1 MKSTSLLSFALLL
14 LLFVHIPSL
23 SHGQILDLR
32 YDLQLKIGNINLQE
46 NLDDYISQFSF
57 EENKTFS
64 GFYFRIVQFIEIPL
78 QQEMEFM
85 KSTGMKFLDY
95 IPNYAY
101 IVAFPEGFGV
111 ESLRGMNIR
120 NVSEITLPFKLDPML
135 LDRDYPDHALPGD
148 GYIDL
153 IVSFFSNLR
162 YADTHAMLA
171 PFTLMLLQED
181 EMAMSQIVRVKIYD
195 IDRIAE
201 LPFVQFLEP
210 VYPPGEPENYTG
222 KTLHRSN
229 VLNSQYP
236 SGRKYDGEGVNV
248 MLQDDGIIGPHIDYE
263 GRIGAQYLTNNS
275 GNHGDHTAGT
285 IFGAGNL
292 DPKTTGMAPG
302 STLYVYGAAPLYPG
316 FNYIPAHYTTLGI
329 RVSSTS
335 YSNGCNAGYTSLAR
349 TLDIQINQ
357 YPALMHVFSA
367 GNAGTDNCGY
377 GAGPGWGNVTGG
389 HKVAKNVIAVANVTA
404 TDALASSSSR
414 GPAHDGRIKPEISAK
429 GTDVISTIDPHT
441 YASFTGT
448 SMSCPGVA
456 GSLAQLY
463 QAYKEINGNTEP
475 KGGLMKAIILNTADD
490 LGNVGPD
497 FRFGF
502 GRINNL
508 RAVRVIEEGR
518 HFTDQITQ
526 GTTNTHNILI
536 PPGVK
541 ELKVMVYWTDKEGTI
556 GTSKALV
563 NDLNTLLTEPS
574 STVHYP
580 WVLSHFPHPDSL
592 NKPASKGIDSRNNV
606 EQVSVNNPSPGNYS
620 LSVNG
625 FQVPF
630 GPQEYFVVY
639 EFVMNEIVVTYPI
652 GGESFPPGESI
663 MVRWDAQG
671 VTGNFTVEYSL
682 DNGQNWTTASS
693 TVNTNLRY
701 YNLSAPAQVTGNAL
715 VRVSAGGMSGVSEAP
730 FSIIGVPSNFTFDRS
745 CPDAVMLKW
754 NTVNGAT
761 SYDVYLLG
769 EKYME
774 VMGSSTTDSLWVSS
788 IDSNNEYWFSVSANG
803 PNNAKGRRAIAK
815 MKPQGI
821 WNCEFSKDVA
831 LTDIISP
838 PLGVLFGCQS
848 YNNLNVMVEITN
860 LGQDDMSNI
869 TVNYQFNN
877 GAVVSQNLPGTLQ
890 AGQSTIYEF
899 TGSTITLPA
908 AGILPMKA
916 WISAPGDQNSFNNT
930 VEGNY
935 KMQPSQIAPVFVNF
949 DFDQFNTCG
958 WDPGCEDVIC
968 YIDNQWINLQNGV
981 NDQID
986 WRLLNG
992 ITPTPNT
999 GPTGDHTLGTIAGRF
1014 LYLEPSGECYNK
1026 VAILMS
1032 PCFDLSLLSSP
1043 GLTFWFNMYGADMG
1057 SLHID
1062 VVSEGVLYKDVMVPI
1077 AGDQG
1082 PGWKEGFVFLND
1094 FSGKT
1099 INIRIRGYTGNGE
1112 LSDMAIDD
1120 IMITEMTGVPD
1131 MNDDLGFTVSPNP
1144 SDGVFTITFKKEHI
1158 EPVQF
1163 RIVDMTGRT
1172 LMIDQITE
1180 ANLRGNNFS
1189 FDLSGFEKGVY
1200 FLIGESKDHRF
1211 TEKLIKH

>member
-1 MKSTSLLSFALLL
+1 MEKRSLLFG
-14 LLFVHIPSL
+14 LFMAVLFLIPGMGS
-23 SHGQILDLR
+23 GQNMTEK

-46 NLDDYISQFSF
+46 NLDVYLAGFNHAEQ
-57 EENKTFS
+57 ETFM
-64 GFYFRIVQFIEIPL
+64 GYYFKIVQFADIPL
-78 QQEMEFM
+78 QHEMESM
-85 KSTGMKFLDY
+85 KSQGLVFTDY

-101 IVAFPEGFGV
+101 IIAFESGFNV
-111 ESLRGMNIR
+111 ENLSGFNIR
-120 NVSEITLPFKLDPML
+120 NISDIITPYKLDPL
-135 LDRDYPDHALPGD
+135 LYDRDYPEHALPGD

-153 IVSFFSNLR
+153 MATFFTNLR
-162 YADTHAMLA
+162 YADVNGALA
-171 PFTLMLLQED
+171 PFVHMVLQED
-181 EMAMSQIVRVKIYD
+181 EISLTQIVRVKIYD
-195 IDRIAE
+195 IERIAA
-201 LPFVQFLEP
+201 LPFVQYLEP

-229 VLNSQYP
+229 VLNSQYAA
-236 SGRKYDGEGVNV
+236 GRQYDGEGINV

-292 DPKTTGMAPG
+292 DPKTAGMAPG

-316 FNYIPAHYTTLGI
+316 FNSIPTHYTTPGI
-329 RVSSTS
+329 RITSTS

-357 YPALMHVFSA
+357 YPSLMHVFSA

-429 GTDVISTIDPHT
+429 GTDVISTINPHT

-490 LGNVGPD
+490 LGNTGPD

-508 RAVRVIEEGR
+508 RAVQVIEEGR

-526 GTTNTHNILI
+526 GVTNTHNII
-536 PPGVK
+536 VPPGVK
-541 ELKVMVYWTDKEGTI
+541 ELRVMVYWTDKEGSI
-556 GTSKALV
+556 GTNKALV
-563 NDLNTLLTEPS
+563 NDINTQLTDPTTS
-574 STVHYP
+574 VHYP
-580 WVLSHFPHPDSL
+580 WVLSHFPHADSL
-592 NKPASKGIDSRNNV
+592 NKPASKGIDNLNNI
-606 EQVSVNNPSPGNYS
+606 EQVSVDNPVPGNYS

-625 FQVPF
+625 FQIPF
-630 GPQEYFVVY
+630 GPQEYYVVY
-639 EFVMNEIVVTYPI
+639 EFLMNEIVVTYPI

-663 MVRWDAQG
+663 LVRWDAQG
-671 VTGNFTVEYSL
+671 VSGNFTVEYSL

-693 TVNTNLRY
+693 NVNSNLRY
-701 YNLSAPAQVTGNAL
+701 YSLSTPDQVTGEAL

-730 FSIIGVPSNFTFDRS
+730 FSIIGVPSNFTFERS
-745 CPDAVMLKW
+745 CPDAVMIKW

-761 SYDVYLLG
+761 SYDVFLLG

-774 VMGSSTTDSLWVSS
+774 VVGSSDSDSLWVSS

-803 PNNAKGRRAIAK
+803 PSNAKGRRAIAK
-815 MKPQGI
+815 MKSPGV

-838 PLGVLFGCQS
+838 PLGVLFACQS
-848 YNNLNVMVEITN
+848 YNNLNVMVEISN

-877 GAVVSQNLPGTLQ
+877 GGVVSQNLPGTLQ

-908 AGILPMKA
+908 TGNLPMKA
-916 WISAPGDQNSFNNT
+916 WITAPGDQNTFNNT
-930 VEGNY
+930 LEGNY
-935 KMQPSQIAPVFVNF
+935 KMKPSQIAPVFVNF
-949 DFDQFNTCG
+949 DFDQFTTCG
-958 WDPGCEDVIC
+958 WDPDCEDVNC
-968 YIDNQWINLQNGV
+968 YIDFQWFNLENGV
-981 NDQID
+981 NDEID

-992 ITPTPNT
+992 ITPTTNT

-1014 LYLEPSGECYNK
+1014 LYLEPTGECYNK
-1026 VAILMS
+1026 MAILMS
-1032 PCFDLSLLSSP
+1032 PCFDLSSLSSP
-1043 GLTFWFNMYGADMG
+1043 GLSFWYNMYGADMG

-1062 VVSEGVLYKDVMVPI
+1062 VVSDGVLQKDVMVPI
-1077 AGDQG
+1077 SGDQG
-1082 PGWKEGFVFLND
+1082 MGWKEGFVFLNE
-1094 FSGKT
+1094 FAGKT
-1099 INIRIRGYTGNGE
+1099 INLRFRGYTGNGE
-1112 LSDMAIDD
+1112 LSDMALDD
-1120 IMITEMTGVPD
+1120 FIITEMTAVP
-1131 MNDDLGFTVSPNP
+1131 NVTGEPGFRIYPNP
-1144 SDGVFTITFKKEHI
+1144 SEGIFTMTFMKDQMA
-1158 EPVQF
+1158 PVNV

-1172 LMIDQITE
+1172 LLTDQISE
-1180 ANLRGNNFS
+1180 SHLRNGTFS
-1189 FDLSGFEKGVY
+1189 FDLSGFENGVY
-1200 FLIGESKDHRF
+1200 FLIGESDGLRF
-1211 TEKLIKH
+1211 TEKLIRQ

>member
-1 MKSTSLLSFALLL
+1 MEKHVPLYGFLLALLFL
-14 LLFVHIPSL
+14 IPGTGS
-23 SHGQILDLR
+23 GQDTAEK

-46 NLDDYISQFSF
+46 NLNDYISGFNLSEQ
-57 EENKTFS
+57 ETFM
-64 GFYFRIVQFIEIPL
+64 GYYFKIVQFADIPL
-78 QQEMEFM
+78 QHEMESM
-85 KSTGMKFLDY
+85 KSQGLVFTDY
-95 IPNYAY
+95 IPNFAY
-101 IVAFPEGFGV
+101 LVAFESGFNV
-111 ESLRGMNIR
+111 ENLRSFNIR
-120 NVSEITLPFKLDPML
+120 NISEIITPYKLDPL
-135 LDRDYPDHALPGD
+135 LFDRDYPDHALPGD

-153 IVSFFSNLR
+153 MATFFANLHFTDVSG
-162 YADTHAMLA
+162 ALA
-171 PFTLMLLQED
+171 PFVHMLLQED
-181 EMAMSQIVRVKIYD
+181 EISGTQIVRVKIYD
-195 IDRIAE
+195 IERIAA
-201 LPFVQFLEP
+201 LPFVQYLEP

-229 VLNSQYP
+229 VLNSQYDG
-236 SGRKYDGEGVNV
+236 GRHYDGNGINV
-248 MLQDDGIIGPHIDYE
+248 MLQDDGIIGPHIDYT

-316 FNYIPAHYTTLGI
+316 FNSIPSHYTSPGI
-329 RVSSTS
+329 RITSTS

-389 HKVAKNVIAVANVTA
+389 HKIAKNVIAVANVTA

-429 GTDVISTIDPHT
+429 GTDVVSTIDPHT

-463 QAYKEINGNTEP
+463 QAYKEINANTEP
-475 KGGLMKAIILNTADD
+475 KGGLMKAVILNTADD

-508 RAVRVIEEGR
+508 RAVKVIEEGR
-518 HFTDQITQ
+518 HFTNQITQ
-526 GTTNTHNILI
+526 GVTNTHNII
-536 PPGVK
+536 VPPGVK
-541 ELKVMVYWTDKEGTI
+541 ELRVMVYWTDKEGSI
-556 GTSKALV
+556 GTNKALV
-563 NDLNTLLTEPS
+563 NDINTLLTAPS
-574 STVHYP
+574 TAVHYP

-592 NKPASKGIDSRNNV
+592 NKPASKGIDSRNNM
-606 EQVSVNNPSPGNYS
+606 EQVSVDNPSPGNYS

-625 FQVPF
+625 FQIPF

-639 EFVMNEIVVTYPI
+639 EFLMNEIVVTYPI

-693 TVNTNLRY
+693 TVNTNLRF

-730 FSIIGVPSNFTFDRS
+730 FSIIGVPSNFTFERS

-774 VMGSSTTDSLWVSS
+774 IVGSSTTDSLWVSS
-788 IDSNNEYWFSVSANG
+788 IDSGNEYWFSVSANG

-815 MKPQGI
+815 LKAQGI

-877 GAVVSQNLPGTLQ
+877 GGVVSQNLPGTLQ

-899 TGSTITLPA
+899 TGSTITLPT

-916 WISAPGDQNSFNNT
+916 WIAAPGDQNSFNNT
-930 VEGNY
+930 IEGNY

-958 WDPGCEDVIC
+958 WDPGCEDIIC

-1032 PCFDLSLLSSP
+1032 PCFDLSSLSSP

-1062 VVSEGVLYKDVMVPI
+1062 VVSDGVLHKDVMVPI
-1077 AGDQG
+1077 SGDQG
-1082 PGWKEGFVFLND
+1082 TGWKEGFVYLNE
-1094 FSGKT
+1094 FAGKT
-1099 INIRIRGYTGNGE
+1099 INIRFRGYTGNGE
-1112 LSDMAIDD
+1112 LSDMALDD
-1120 IMITEMTGVPD
+1120 FMITEMTSVTNISGEP
-1131 MNDDLGFTVSPNP
+1131 GFRIFPNP
-1144 SDGVFTITFKKEHI
+1144 SDGVFTISFLKDKVTPIKI
-1158 EPVQF
+1158 
-1163 RIVDMTGRT
+1163 RIVDLTGRT
-1172 LMIDQITE
+1172 LLTDQISE
-1180 ANLRGNNFS
+1180 NHLRNGNFS
-1189 FDLSGFEKGVY
+1189 FDLSGFETGVY
-1200 FLIGESKDHRF
+1200 FLMGESDDFRF
-1211 TEKLIKH
+1211 TEKLIRQ